1 MALRPMPPTWTL
13 IWGRSLPLRVR
24 RKPRSQKKKRKRKIE
39 VFVSMCSICFDAI
52 DLVNSLVG
60 PDDEVTVLDVERSV
74 VADRARELDILSVP
88 CVVIDGAVAGCC
100 QKGFP
105 YEWDTL
111 KNAGLGQPLPK
122 T

>member
-1 MALRPMPPTWTL
+1 M
-13 IWGRSLPLRVR
+13 
-24 RKPRSQKKKRKRKIE
+24 KNKKKKRKRKIE
-39 VFVSMCSICFDAI
+39 VFVSMCQICFDAI
-52 DLVNSLVG
+52 DLVNSLAG
-60 PDDEVTVLDVERSV
+60 PDDEVTILDVERSV

-88 CVVIDGAVAGCC
+88 CVVIDGEVAGCC

-111 KNAGLGQPLPK
+111 KTAGLGQPLTK

>member
-1 MALRPMPPTWTL
+1 MA
-13 IWGRSLPLRVR
+13 V
-24 RKPRSQKKKRKRKIE
+24 KKRKKNKRKIE
-39 VFVSMCSICFDAI
+39 VFIAGCPVCYDAI
-52 DLVNSLVG
+52 DLVNSLAG
-60 PDDEVTVLDVERSV
+60 PDDEVTILDVEKSV

-111 KNAGLGQPLPK
+111 KTAGLGQPLTK